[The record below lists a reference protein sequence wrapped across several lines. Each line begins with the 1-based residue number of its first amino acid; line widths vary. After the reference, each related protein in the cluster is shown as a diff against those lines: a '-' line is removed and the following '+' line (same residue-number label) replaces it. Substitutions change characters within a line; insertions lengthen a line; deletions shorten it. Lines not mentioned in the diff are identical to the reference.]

1 MADNRDGPDKDPSS
15 ASVWR
20 DVARMEAEIVDP
32 EEQETTHYN
41 RERMRA
47 MLEKARAQ
55 KSALPGVA
63 RAKASG
69 APPSSQTPPDE
80 PEREPEGELHGAAET
95 PAGTPAIA
103 APPSDSG
110 ADSGAIPSSP
120 ALPGVAGPTERPV
133 LTALAALASRSVFAL
148 SGRRVLWLLCA
159 LAVATFLFALA
170 IEWL

>member
-1 MADNRDGPDKDPSS
+1 
-15 ASVWR
+15 
-20 DVARMEAEIVDP
+20 MEAEIVDP

-95 PAGTPAIA
+95 PAVA
-103 APPSDSG
+103 APARDSG
-110 ADSGAIPSSP
+110 ADSGPIPPSP
-120 ALPGVAGPTERPV
+120 APPRAPGPTERPV
-133 LTALAALASRSVFAL
+133 VTALAALASPSVFAL